1 MIFYQKTLD
10 RTVTVRYMMISE
22 ERRDR
27 EASKLQCTFKEALW
41 NGGEMED
48 QNVYGKP
55 VTLKNIL
62 KFAVPTIAM
71 TVFMSFYTMVDGLFV
86 SNLIGTNAL
95 SAINLTAPVIQLV
108 TAIST
113 MLATGGSAVIMKKM
127 GEQKKEEAKEDFT
140 FLILVNVLVGLVMC
154 LLGYLLMEHIFA
166 GMNLSGDVAG
176 YCVEYLSRYL
186 VFTVPILLMNNF
198 TLYMIASEKATLSL
212 LCSVTG
218 GVLNMV
224 LDYVFLA
231 GFRMGIGGA
240 AIATGL
246 GYSVT
251 AVVGLV
257 VFSSK
262 KSLLHFKKPVCR
274 FKVLMNAATNGCS
287 EMATALVTGIITMM
301 FNWTMLHY
309 VGEDGV
315 AAVTIIMYVLMFASS
330 LYTGYSYGVA
340 PMISFYDGE
349 RNHEKLKKLVS
360 LSLRVI
366 AVISVVTVTASLVM
380 TKPLVSIFARPDNP
394 VYHLAVTG
402 NRICTIAL
410 FFVGFNI
417 FASGMFTALS
427 NGVVSAVLAFSRS
440 FVFMLITMIV
450 LPLILGV
457 NGIWL
462 ATPAAELMALV
473 LAVCM
478 FFKYKKRYG
487 Y

>member
-1 MIFYQKTLD
+1 
-10 RTVTVRYMMISE
+10 
-22 ERRDR
+22 
-27 EASKLQCTFKEALW
+27 
-41 NGGEMED
+41 MEN
-48 QNVYGKP
+48 QNVYLKP

-86 SNLIGTNAL
+86 SNLIGTSAL

-108 TAIST
+108 TAVST

-127 GEQKKEEAKEDFT
+127 GEHKTEEAKEDFT
-140 FLILVNVLVGLVMC
+140 FLILVNVVVGFLMC
-154 LLGYLLMEHIFA
+154 GLGYLMMDRIFA
-166 GMNLSGDVAG
+166 GLNLSADVEG

-186 VFTVPILLMNNF
+186 LFTVPILLMNNF
-198 TLYMIASEKATLSL
+198 TLYMIASEKAALSL
-212 LCSVTG
+212 VCSVTG

-224 LDYVFLA
+224 LDFVFIA
-231 GFRMGIGGA
+231 GFGMGISGA
-240 AIATGL
+240 AVATGL

-251 AVVGLV
+251 AVAGLI
-257 VFSSK
+257 VFSRK
-262 KSLLHFKKPVCR
+262 KSLLHFKKPVMR
-274 FKVLMNAATNGCS
+274 FKVLAGAATNGCS

-301 FNWTMLHY
+301 FNWTMLRY

-340 PMISFYDGE
+340 PMLSYYYGE
-349 RNHEKLKKLVS
+349 QNHEKLKKLVAVS
-360 LSLRVI
+360 LKVI
-366 AVISVVTVTASLVM
+366 AVISVMTVVM
-380 TKPLVSIFARPDNP
+380 SFALTKPLVSVFARPDNP
-394 VYHLAVTG
+394 VYGLAVTG

-410 FFVGFNI
+410 FFIGFNI

-440 FVFMLITMIV
+440 FVFMLATMLM

-462 ATPAAELMALV
+462 ATPAAELMAL
-473 LAVCM
+473 LLSAGM
-478 FFKYKKRYG
+478 FLKYRKRYG

>member
-1 MIFYQKTLD
+1 MEN
-10 RTVTVRYMMISE
+10 S
-22 ERRDR
+22 
-27 EASKLQCTFKEALW
+27 
-41 NGGEMED
+41 NGYE
-48 QNVYGKP
+48 KP

-71 TVFMSFYTMVDGLFV
+71 TVFMSVYTMVDGLFV
-86 SNLIGTNAL
+86 SNLIGTSAL
-95 SAINLTAPVIQLV
+95 SAINLTAPIIQLV

-127 GEQKKEEAKEDFT
+127 GEQKVQEAKEDFT
-140 FLILVNVLVGLVMC
+140 FLILVNVIVGLLMC
-154 LLGYLLMEHIFA
+154 GAGYLAIRPVFA
-166 GMNLSGDVAG
+166 GMNLSIDVEG

-212 LCSVTG
+212 VCSVAG

-224 LDYVFLA
+224 LDYVFIA
-231 GFRMGIGGA
+231 WFHMGISGA
-240 AIATGL
+240 AVATGL

-251 AVVGLV
+251 AVAGLV
-257 VFSSK
+257 VFSRK
-262 KSLLHFKKPVCR
+262 ESLLHFTKPVVR
-274 FKVLMNAATNGCS
+274 FQVLAAAASNGCS

-301 FNWTMLHY
+301 FNWTMLYY

-315 AAVTIIMYVLMFASS
+315 AAVTIITYVLMFASS

-340 PMISFYDGE
+340 PMISYYYGE
-349 RNHEKLKKLVS
+349 GNHEKLRKLVGI
-360 LSLRVI
+360 SLRVI
-366 AVISVVTVTASLVM
+366 AGISIVTVAASFLM
-380 TKPLVSIFARPDNP
+380 TRPLVSIFARPDNP
-394 VYHLAVTG
+394 VYDLAVTG

-410 FFVGFNI
+410 LFIGFNI

-427 NGVVSAVLAFSRS
+427 NGVVSAILAFSRS
-440 FVFMLITMIV
+440 FVFMLITMLV

-462 ATPAAELMALV
+462 ATPVAEGMALLLSLV
-473 LAVCM
+473 M
-478 FFKYKKRYG
+478 FLKYRKRYFVPFLSTCVHNN
-487 Y
+487 

>member
-1 MIFYQKTLD
+1 
-10 RTVTVRYMMISE
+10 
-22 ERRDR
+22 
-27 EASKLQCTFKEALW
+27 
-41 NGGEMED
+41 ME
-48 QNVYGKP
+48 NHTAYVKP

-86 SNLIGTNAL
+86 SNLIGTGAL

-127 GEQKKEEAKEDFT
+127 GEQKTEEAKEDFT
-140 FLILVNVLVGLVMC
+140 FLILVNVVAGMVMC
-154 LLGYLLMEHIFA
+154 GLGYLLMERIFT
-166 GMNLSGDVAG
+166 GMNLSADVAE

-186 VFTVPILLMNNF
+186 FFTVPILLMNNF
-198 TLYMIASEKATLSL
+198 TLYMIASEKAALSFI
-212 LCSVTG
+212 CSVAG
-218 GVLNMV
+218 GVLNMA
-224 LDYVFLA
+224 LDYVFIAVLN
-231 GFRMGIGGA
+231 MGIGGA
-240 AIATGL
+240 AVATGL

-251 AVVGLV
+251 AVAGLI
-257 VFSSK
+257 VFSQK
-262 KSLLHFKKPVCR
+262 KSLLHFKKPVFR
-274 FKVLMNAATNGCS
+274 FKVLFNAAANGCS

-301 FNWTMLHY
+301 FNWTMLRY

-340 PMISFYDGE
+340 PMISFYYGE
-349 RNHEKLKKLVS
+349 QNHEKMKKLIFIS
-360 LSLRVI
+360 LKVI
-366 AVISVVTVTASLVM
+366 AVISVLTAAASLLL
-380 TKPLVSIFARPDNP
+380 TKPLVSVFARPDNP
-394 VYHLAVTG
+394 VYNLAVDG

-410 FFVGFNI
+410 LFIGYNI

-427 NGVVSAVLAFSRS
+427 NGIVSAVLAFSRS

-462 ATPAAELMALV
+462 ATPAAELMAFALS
-473 LAVCM
+473 AGM
-478 FFKYKKRYG
+478 FFRYRKRYQ
-487 Y
+487 YE

>member
-1 MIFYQKTLD
+1 
-10 RTVTVRYMMISE
+10 
-22 ERRDR
+22 
-27 EASKLQCTFKEALW
+27 
-41 NGGEMED
+41 MENS
-48 QNVYGKP
+48 NVYKKP

-95 SAINLTAPVIQLV
+95 SAINLTAPIIQLV

-127 GEQKKEEAKEDFT
+127 GEQKCEEAKEDFT
-140 FLILVNVLVGLVMC
+140 FLILVNVIVGIIMC
-154 LLGYLLMEHIFA
+154 TVGYLAMDHIFA
-166 GMNLSGDVAG
+166 GMNLSVDVKG

-198 TLYMIASEKATLSL
+198 TLYMIASEKANLSL
-212 LCSVTG
+212 ICSVTG
-218 GVLNMV
+218 GVLNMA
-224 LDYVFLA
+224 LDYVFIA
-231 GFRMGIGGA
+231 EFGMGISGA

-251 AVVGLV
+251 AVVG
-257 VFSSK
+257 VFMFSQK
-262 KSLLHFKKPVCR
+262 KSLLHFKKPAFR
-274 FKVLMNAATNGCS
+274 FKVLANAAANGCS
-287 EMATALVTGIITMM
+287 EMATALVTGIITLM

-340 PMISFYDGE
+340 PMLSYYYGE
-349 RNHEKLKKLVS
+349 QNHEKLKKLAAVS
-360 LSLRVI
+360 MRVI
-366 AVISVVTVTASLVM
+366 AGISLVTVAASFLL
-380 TKPLVSIFARPDNP
+380 TRPLVSVFARPGNP
-394 VYHLAVTG
+394 VYDLAVTG

-410 FFVGFNI
+410 LFIGFNI

-427 NGVVSAVLAFSRS
+427 NGVVSAILAF
-440 FVFMLITMIV
+440 
-450 LPLILGV
+450 
-457 NGIWL
+457 
-462 ATPAAELMALV
+462 
-473 LAVCM
+473 
-478 FFKYKKRYG
+478 
-487 Y
+487 

>member
-1 MIFYQKTLD
+1 
-10 RTVTVRYMMISE
+10 
-22 ERRDR
+22 
-27 EASKLQCTFKEALW
+27 
-41 NGGEMED
+41 MEN
-48 QNVYGKP
+48 QNVYENP
-55 VTLKNIL
+55 VTLGNIL

-127 GEQKKEEAKEDFT
+127 GEQKREEAKEDFT
-140 FLILVNVLVGLVMC
+140 FLILVNTVVGIIMC
-154 LLGYLLMEHIFA
+154 GMGYLAMDHIFA
-166 GMNLSGDVAG
+166 GMNLSADVEG
-176 YCVEYLSRYL
+176 YCVDYLSRYL

-198 TLYMIASEKATLSL
+198 TLYMIASEKDTLSL
-212 LCSVTG
+212 ICSVTG
-218 GVLNMV
+218 GILNMV
-224 LDYVFLA
+224 LDYVFIA
-231 GFRMGIGGA
+231 GFDMGIGGA

-251 AVVGLV
+251 AAAGLF
-257 VFSSK
+257 VFSRK
-262 KSLLHFKKPVCR
+262 KSLLHFKKPKIR
-274 FKVLMNAATNGCS
+274 LKVLVNAASNGCS

-301 FNWTMLHY
+301 FNWTMLRY
-309 VGEDGV
+309 VGEDGI

-340 PMISFYDGE
+340 PMVSYYYGE
-349 RNHEKLKKLVS
+349 QNHGKLKKLVGIS
-360 LSLRVI
+360 MKVI
-366 AVISVVTVTASLVM
+366 AGISLATAGASLM
-380 TKPLVSIFARPDNP
+380 LTRPLVSVFARPDNP
-394 VYHLAVTG
+394 VYDLAVTG

-410 FFVGFNI
+410 LFIGFNI

-440 FVFMLITMIV
+440 FVFMLITMLV
-450 LPLILGV
+450 LPVFLGV
-457 NGIWL
+457 KGIWL
-462 ATPAAELMALV
+462 ATPAAELMALA
-473 LAVCM
+473 LSAFM
-478 FFKYKKRYG
+478 LLKYRKRYG

>member
-1 MIFYQKTLD
+1 
-10 RTVTVRYMMISE
+10 
-22 ERRDR
+22 
-27 EASKLQCTFKEALW
+27 
-41 NGGEMED
+41 MEKR
-48 QNVYGKP
+48 NVYEKP

-86 SNLIGTNAL
+86 SNLIGTDAL
-95 SAINLTAPVIQLV
+95 SAINLTAPLIQLV

-127 GEQKKEEAKEDFT
+127 GEKRYEEAKEDFT
-140 FLILVNVLVGLVMC
+140 FLILVNAVTGIVMC
-154 LLGYLLMEHIFA
+154 AAGYLAIDHIFA
-166 GMNLSGDVAG
+166 GMHLSVAVER

-198 TLYMIASEKATLSL
+198 TLYMIASEKANLSL
-212 LCSVTG
+212 VCSVAG

-224 LDYVFLA
+224 LDYVLIA
-231 GFRMGIGGA
+231 GLGLGIGGA

-251 AVVGLV
+251 AVAGLF
-257 VFSSK
+257 VFSRK
-262 KSLLHFKKPVCR
+262 KSLLHFRKPVFR
-274 FKVLMNAATNGCS
+274 VKVVANAAANGCS

-340 PMISFYDGE
+340 PMLSYYYGE
-349 RNHEKLKKLVS
+349 KNCEKQKKLVAVS
-360 LSLRVI
+360 MRVI
-366 AVISVVTVTASLVM
+366 AEISFVTVVASFLL
-380 TKPLVSIFARPDNP
+380 TKPLVSVFARPDNP
-394 VYHLAVTG
+394 VYDLAVTG
-402 NRICTIAL
+402 NRTCTMAL
-410 FFVGFNI
+410 LFIGFNI
-417 FASGMFTALS
+417 FTSGMFTALS
-427 NGVVSAVLAFSRS
+427 NGVVSAILAFSRS

-450 LPLILGV
+450 LPLLLGV

-462 ATPAAELMALV
+462 ATPAAELMALALSV
-473 LAVCM
+473 FM
-478 FFKYKKRYG
+478 FLRYRKRYG

>member
-1 MIFYQKTLD
+1 
-10 RTVTVRYMMISE
+10 
-22 ERRDR
+22 
-27 EASKLQCTFKEALW
+27 
-41 NGGEMED
+41 MENS
-48 QNVYGKP
+48 NVYEKP

-95 SAINLTAPVIQLV
+95 SAINLTAPIIQLV

-127 GEQKKEEAKEDFT
+127 GEQKTDEAKEDFT
-140 FLILVNVLVGLVMC
+140 FLILVNVIVGIVMC
-154 LLGYLLMEHIFA
+154 TIGYLAMDHIFA
-166 GMNLSGDVAG
+166 GVNLSADVEG

-198 TLYMIASEKATLSL
+198 TLYMIASEKANLSL
-212 LCSVTG
+212 VCSVTG

-224 LDYVFLA
+224 LDYVFIA
-231 GFRMGIGGA
+231 AFDMGISGA

-251 AVVGLV
+251 AVVGLF
-257 VFSSK
+257 VFSQK
-262 KSLLHFKKPVCR
+262 KSLLHFKKPVFR
-274 FKVLMNAATNGCS
+274 FKILANAATNGCS

-340 PMISFYDGE
+340 PMLSFYYGE
-349 RNHEKLKKLVS
+349 QNHEKLKKLVA
-360 LSLRVI
+360 LSMK
-366 AVISVVTVTASLVM
+366 VISVISVFTVAASFML
-380 TKPLVSIFARPDNP
+380 TRPLVSVFARPDNP
-394 VYHLAVTG
+394 VYDLAVTG
-402 NRICTIAL
+402 NRICTVAL
-410 FFVGFNI
+410 FFIGFNI

-427 NGVVSAVLAFSRS
+427 NGIVSAVLAFSRS
-440 FVFMLITMIV
+440 FVFMLITMLV

-462 ATPAAELMALV
+462 ATPAAELMALA
-473 LAVCM
+473 LSIFM
-478 FFKYKKRYG
+478 FLKYRKRYS

>member
-1 MIFYQKTLD
+1 
-10 RTVTVRYMMISE
+10 
-22 ERRDR
+22 
-27 EASKLQCTFKEALW
+27 
-41 NGGEMED
+41 MEK
-48 QNVYGKP
+48 QNVYEKP

-95 SAINLTAPVIQLV
+95 SAINLTAPIIQLV

-127 GEQKKEEAKEDFT
+127 GERKADEAKEDFT
-140 FLILVNVLVGLVMC
+140 FLIIVNVIVGIGMC
-154 LLGYLLMEHIFA
+154 AVGYLAMNHIFA
-166 GMNLSGDVAG
+166 GMNLSADVEG

-212 LCSVTG
+212 ICSVTG
-218 GVLNMV
+218 GVLNMA
-224 LDYVFLA
+224 LDYVFIA
-231 GFRMGIGGA
+231 GFDMGISGA

-251 AVVGLV
+251 AVVGLF
-257 VFSSK
+257 VFSRK
-262 KSLLHFKKPVCR
+262 KSLLHFKKPAFR
-274 FKVLMNAATNGCS
+274 LKVLTSAAANGCS

-340 PMISFYDGE
+340 PMISYYYGE
-349 RNHEKLKKLVS
+349 QNHEKLKKLVAVS
-360 LSLRVI
+360 IRVI
-366 AVISVVTVTASLVM
+366 VEISLVTVAASFLL
-380 TKPLVSIFARPDNP
+380 TKPLVSVFARPDNP
-394 VYHLAVTG
+394 VYDLAVTG

-410 FFVGFNI
+410 LFIGFNI

-427 NGVVSAVLAFSRS
+427 NGMVSAVLAFSRS
-440 FVFMLITMIV
+440 FVFMLVTMVV

-462 ATPAAELMALV
+462 ATPAAELMALA
-473 LAVCM
+473 LSAVM
-478 FFKYKKRYG
+478 FLKYRKRYG

>member
-1 MIFYQKTLD
+1 M
-10 RTVTVRYMMISE
+10 E
-22 ERRDR
+22 N
-27 EASKLQCTFKEALW
+27 A
-41 NGGEMED
+41 NGYE
-48 QNVYGKP
+48 KP

-127 GEQKKEEAKEDFT
+127 GEQKGEEAKENFT
-140 FLILVNVLVGLVMC
+140 FLILVNVIVGIVMC
-154 LLGYLLMEHIFA
+154 SVGYLAMDHIFA
-166 GMNLSGDVAG
+166 GMNLSADVER

-198 TLYMIASEKATLSL
+198 TLYMIASEKANLSL
-212 LCSVTG
+212 ICSVTG

-224 LDYVFLA
+224 LDYVLIA
-231 GFRMGIGGA
+231 GLGMGISGA

-251 AVVGLV
+251 AVVGLF
-257 VFSSK
+257 VFSRK
-262 KSLLHFKKPVCR
+262 KSLLHFKKPVFR
-274 FKVLMNAATNGCS
+274 FRVLVSAATNGCS

-340 PMISFYDGE
+340 PMLSYYYGE
-349 RNHEKLKKLVS
+349 QNHGKLKKLVAV
-360 LSLRVI
+360 SLRVI
-366 AVISVVTVTASLVM
+366 AGISLVTVALSFLL
-380 TKPLVSIFARPDNP
+380 TKPLVSVFARPDNP
-394 VYHLAVTG
+394 VYDLAVTG

-410 FFVGFNI
+410 LFIGFNI

-427 NGVVSAVLAFSRS
+427 NGIVSAVLAFSRS
-440 FVFMLITMIV
+440 FVFMLITMMI
-450 LPLILGV
+450 LPIILGV

-462 ATPAAELMALV
+462 ATPAAELMALA
-473 LAVCM
+473 LSAVM
-478 FFKYKKRYG
+478 FLKYRKRYG
-487 Y
+487 YMGS

>member
-1 MIFYQKTLD
+1 
-10 RTVTVRYMMISE
+10 
-22 ERRDR
+22 
-27 EASKLQCTFKEALW
+27 
-41 NGGEMED
+41 MESS
-48 QNVYGKP
+48 NVYEKP

-95 SAINLTAPVIQLV
+95 SAINLTAPIIQLV

-127 GEQKKEEAKEDFT
+127 GEQKSNEAKEDFT
-140 FLILVNVLVGLVMC
+140 FLILVNVIVGIVMC
-154 LLGYLLMEHIFA
+154 TVGYLAMDHIFA
-166 GMNLSGDVAG
+166 GMNLSADVEG

-198 TLYMIASEKATLSL
+198 TLYMIASEKASLSL
-212 LCSVTG
+212 VCSVTG

-224 LDYVFLA
+224 LDYVFIA
-231 GFRMGIGGA
+231 GFDMGIRGA

-251 AVVGLV
+251 AVAGLF
-257 VFSSK
+257 VFSRK
-262 KSLLHFKKPVCR
+262 KSLLHFKKPVFR
-274 FKVLMNAATNGCS
+274 FRVLANAAANGCS

-340 PMISFYDGE
+340 PMLSFYDGE
-349 RNHEKLKKLVS
+349 QSHEKLKKLAA
-360 LSLRVI
+360 LSMRVI
-366 AVISVVTVTASLVM
+366 AVISVVTAAASFLL
-380 TKPLVSIFARPDNP
+380 TRPLVSVFARPDNP
-394 VYHLAVTG
+394 VYDLAVTG

-410 FFVGFNI
+410 FFIGFNI

-427 NGVVSAVLAFSRS
+427 NGIVSAVLAFSRS

-450 LPLILGV
+450 LPLLFGV

-462 ATPAAELMALV
+462 ATPAAELLALALSV
-473 LAVCM
+473 IM
-478 FFKYKKRYG
+478 FLKYRKRYG

>member
-1 MIFYQKTLD
+1 
-10 RTVTVRYMMISE
+10 
-22 ERRDR
+22 
-27 EASKLQCTFKEALW
+27 
-41 NGGEMED
+41 MENK
-48 QNVYGKP
+48 NVYEKP

-95 SAINLTAPVIQLV
+95 SAINLTAPIIQLV

-127 GEQKKEEAKEDFT
+127 GEQKADEAKEDFT
-140 FLILVNVLVGLVMC
+140 FLIIVNVIVGIIMC
-154 LLGYLLMEHIFA
+154 AVGYLAMDRIFA
-166 GMNLSGDVAG
+166 GMNLSTDVEG

-186 VFTVPILLMNNF
+186 MFTVPILLMNNF

-212 LCSVTG
+212 ICSVTG
-218 GVLNMV
+218 GVLNMA
-224 LDYVFLA
+224 LDYVFIA
-231 GFRMGIGGA
+231 VFDMGISGA
-240 AIATGL
+240 AVATGL

-251 AVVGLV
+251 AVVGLF
-257 VFSSK
+257 VFSRK
-262 KSLLHFKKPVCR
+262 KSLLHFKKPAFRV
-274 FKVLMNAATNGCS
+274 KVLASAATNGCS

-340 PMISFYDGE
+340 PMISYYYGE
-349 RNHEKLKKLVS
+349 QNQGKLKKLVAVS
-360 LSLRVI
+360 MRVI
-366 AVISVVTVTASLVM
+366 VEISLVTVAVSFLL
-380 TKPLVSIFARPDNP
+380 TKPLVSVFARPDNP
-394 VYHLAVTG
+394 VYGLAVTG

-410 FFVGFNI
+410 LFIGFNI

-450 LPLILGV
+450 LPLVLGV

-462 ATPAAELMALV
+462 ATPAAELMALA
-473 LAVCM
+473 LSAVM
-478 FFKYKKRYG
+478 FLKYRKRYG

>member
-1 MIFYQKTLD
+1 
-10 RTVTVRYMMISE
+10 
-22 ERRDR
+22 
-27 EASKLQCTFKEALW
+27 
-41 NGGEMED
+41 MEN
-48 QNVYGKP
+48 QNVYLKP

-95 SAINLTAPVIQLV
+95 SAINLTAPIIQLV

-113 MLATGGSAVIMKKM
+113 MFATGGSAVIMKKM
-127 GEQKKEEAKEDFT
+127 GEQKSEEAKEDFT
-140 FLILVNVLVGLVMC
+140 FLILVNVLVGMIMC
-154 LLGYLLMEHIFA
+154 GLGYLVMDSVFA
-166 GMNLSGDVAG
+166 GMNLSADVEK
-176 YCVEYLSRYL
+176 YCVEYLSCYL
-186 VFTVPILLMNNF
+186 LFTVPILLMNNF

-212 LCSVTG
+212 VCSVAG

-224 LDYVFLA
+224 LDYVFIA
-231 GFRMGIGGA
+231 GFHMGISGA

-251 AVVGLV
+251 AIVGLF
-257 VFSSK
+257 VFSKK
-262 KSLLHFKKPVCR
+262 KSLLHFKRPVFR
-274 FKVLMNAATNGCS
+274 FKVLVNAATNGCS

-309 VGEDGV
+309 VGENGV
-315 AAVTIIMYVLMFASS
+315 AAVTIIMYVLMFVSS

-340 PMISFYDGE
+340 PMVSFYYGE
-349 RNHEKLKKLVS
+349 QNHQKLRKLVGIS
-360 LSLRVI
+360 LKVM
-366 AVISVVTVTASLVM
+366 ACISVVTVIASFLC

-394 VYHLAVTG
+394 VYSLAVTG
-402 NRICTIAL
+402 NQICTIAL
-410 FFVGFNI
+410 FFIGFNI

-440 FVFMLITMIV
+440 FVFMLITMMV
-450 LPLILGV
+450 LPIVLGV

-462 ATPAAELMALV
+462 ATPVAELMALA
-473 LAVCM
+473 LSFGM
-478 FFKYKKRYG
+478 FFMYRKRYG

>member
-1 MIFYQKTLD
+1 
-10 RTVTVRYMMISE
+10 
-22 ERRDR
+22 
-27 EASKLQCTFKEALW
+27 
-41 NGGEMED
+41 MEN
-48 QNVYGKP
+48 QNIYEKP
-55 VTLKNIL
+55 VTLQNIL

-95 SAINLTAPVIQLV
+95 SAINLTAPIIQLV

-127 GEQKKEEAKEDFT
+127 GEQKTDEAREDFT
-140 FLILVNVLVGLVMC
+140 LLILVNVIVGIVMC
-154 LLGYLLMEHIFA
+154 AVGYLAMDYIFA
-166 GMNLSGDVAG
+166 GMNLSADVEG

-186 VFTVPILLMNNF
+186 IFTVPILLMNNF
-198 TLYMIASEKATLSL
+198 TLYMIASEKANLSL
-212 LCSVTG
+212 ICSVTG

-224 LDYVFLA
+224 LDYVFIA
-231 GFRMGIGGA
+231 GFDMGISGA

-251 AVVGLV
+251 AVVGLF
-257 VFSSK
+257 VFSRK
-262 KSLLHFKKPVCR
+262 KSLLHFKKPVFR
-274 FKVLMNAATNGCS
+274 LKVLANAATNGCS

-340 PMISFYDGE
+340 PMLSFYYGE
-349 RNHEKLKKLVS
+349 QNHDKLKKMVAVS
-360 LSLRVI
+360 LKII
-366 AVISVVTVTASLVM
+366 AAISVVTVAASFLL
-380 TKPLVSIFARPDNP
+380 TRPLVSVFARPNNP
-394 VYHLAVTG
+394 VYDLAVTG

-410 FFVGFNI
+410 FFIGFNF

-450 LPLILGV
+450 LPLLLGI

-462 ATPAAELMALV
+462 ATPAAELMALA
-473 LAVCM
+473 LSITM
-478 FFKYKKRYG
+478 FLKYRKRYG

>member
-1 MIFYQKTLD
+1 
-10 RTVTVRYMMISE
+10 
-22 ERRDR
+22 
-27 EASKLQCTFKEALW
+27 
-41 NGGEMED
+41 MENS
-48 QNVYGKP
+48 NVYKKP

-86 SNLIGTNAL
+86 SNLIGTDAL

-127 GEQKKEEAKEDFT
+127 GEQKTDEAKEDFT
-140 FLILVNVLVGLVMC
+140 FLILANVIAGIVMC
-154 LLGYLLMEHIFA
+154 TVGYLAMDHIFA
-166 GMNLSGDVAG
+166 GMNLSADVEG

-186 VFTVPILLMNNF
+186 IFTVPILLMNNF
-198 TLYMIASEKATLSL
+198 TLYMIASEKAGLSL
-212 LCSVTG
+212 VCSVTG

-224 LDYVFLA
+224 LDYVFIA
-231 GFRMGIGGA
+231 VFDMGISGA
-240 AIATGL
+240 AVATGL

-251 AVVGLV
+251 AVAGLF
-257 VFSSK
+257 VFSRK
-262 KSLLHFKKPVCR
+262 KSLLHFKKPVFR
-274 FKVLMNAATNGCS
+274 FRVLAGASANGCS

-340 PMISFYDGE
+340 PMLSYYYGE
-349 RNHEKLKKLVS
+349 QNHEKLKKLVT
-360 LSLRVI
+360 LSMKVI
-366 AVISVVTVTASLVM
+366 TVISVVTVAASFML
-380 TKPLVSIFARPDNP
+380 TGPLVSVFARPDNP
-394 VYHLAVTG
+394 VHDLAVTG
-402 NRICTIAL
+402 NRICTAAL
-410 FFVGFNI
+410 FFIGFNI

-427 NGVVSAVLAFSRS
+427 NGMVSAVLAFSRS

-462 ATPAAELMALV
+462 ATPAAELMALALSV
-473 LAVCM
+473 FM
-478 FFKYKKRYG
+478 FLKHKKRYG

>member
-1 MIFYQKTLD
+1 M
-10 RTVTVRYMMISE
+10 
-22 ERRDR
+22 
-27 EASKLQCTFKEALW
+27 
-41 NGGEMED
+41 
-48 QNVYGKP
+48 KP

-86 SNLIGTNAL
+86 SNLIGTSAL

-127 GEQKKEEAKEDFT
+127 GEQKVDEAKEDFT
-140 FLILVNVLVGLVMC
+140 FLIIVNAIVGIIMC
-154 LLGYLLMEHIFA
+154 AVGYLVIERIFA
-166 GMNLSGDVAG
+166 GMNLSADVEG

-198 TLYMIASEKATLSL
+198 TLYMIASEKAALSL
-212 LCSVTG
+212 ICSVTG
-218 GVLNMV
+218 GVLNMA
-224 LDYVFLA
+224 LDYVFIA
-231 GFRMGIGGA
+231 VFGMGISGA

-251 AVVGLV
+251 AVVGLF
-257 VFSSK
+257 VFSRK
-262 KSLLHFKKPVCR
+262 KSLLHFKKPAFR
-274 FKVLMNAATNGCS
+274 LKVLASAATNGCS

-340 PMISFYDGE
+340 PMISYYYGE
-349 RNHEKLKKLVS
+349 QNHEKLQKLVAVS
-360 LSLRVI
+360 MRVI
-366 AVISVVTVTASLVM
+366 AAISLVTVAASFLL
-380 TKPLVSIFARPDNP
+380 TKPLVSVFARADNP
-394 VYHLAVTG
+394 VYGLAVTG

-410 FFVGFNI
+410 LFIGFNI

-440 FVFMLITMIV
+440 FVFMLITMLV
-450 LPLILGV
+450 LPVILGV

-473 LAVCM
+473 LSAFM
-478 FFKYKKRYG
+478 FFKYKKRYQ

>member
-1 MIFYQKTLD
+1 
-10 RTVTVRYMMISE
+10 
-22 ERRDR
+22 
-27 EASKLQCTFKEALW
+27 
-41 NGGEMED
+41 MEN
-48 QNVYGKP
+48 QNVYLKP

-86 SNLIGTNAL
+86 SNLIGTSAL

-108 TAIST
+108 TAVST

-127 GEQKKEEAKEDFT
+127 GEHKTEEAKEDFT
-140 FLILVNVLVGLVMC
+140 FLILVNVVVGFLMC
-154 LLGYLLMEHIFA
+154 GLGYLMMDRIFA
-166 GMNLSGDVAG
+166 GMNLSADVEG

-186 VFTVPILLMNNF
+186 LFTVPILLMNNF
-198 TLYMIASEKATLSL
+198 TLYMIASEKAALSL
-212 LCSVTG
+212 VCSVTG

-224 LDYVFLA
+224 LDFVFIA
-231 GFRMGIGGA
+231 GFGMGISGA
-240 AIATGL
+240 AVATGL

-251 AVVGLV
+251 AVAGLI
-257 VFSSK
+257 VFSRK
-262 KSLLHFKKPVCR
+262 KSLLHFKKPVMR
-274 FKVLMNAATNGCS
+274 FKVLAGAATNGCS

-301 FNWTMLHY
+301 FNWTMLRY

-330 LYTGYSYGVA
+330 LYIGYSYGVA
-340 PMISFYDGE
+340 PMLSYYYGE
-349 RNHEKLKKLVS
+349 QNHEKLKKLVAVS
-360 LSLRVI
+360 LKVI
-366 AVISVVTVTASLVM
+366 AVISVMTVVM
-380 TKPLVSIFARPDNP
+380 SFALTKPLVSVFARSDNP
-394 VYHLAVTG
+394 VYGLAVTG

-410 FFVGFNI
+410 FFIGFNI

-427 NGVVSAVLAFSRS
+427 DGVVSAILAFSRS
-440 FVFMLITMIV
+440 FVFMLATMLV

-462 ATPAAELMALV
+462 ATPAAELMAL
-473 LAVCM
+473 LLSAGM
-478 FFKYKKRYG
+478 FLKYRKRYG